1 MWLLQHCNIRAMADL
16 SQNLYSFAS
25 NATEH
30 LKGVSY
36 HALIHLNKNA
46 ASKQMMLLSLFLFLL
61 YSNIVQLLVCFAN
74 LRFSFDIGQKSHV
87 KMFVQA
93 SPEPHFVRRWAFL
106 IQNYMCLCVLFNVPS
121 RLNKLLMEGNYSML
135 IDGY

>member
-1 MWLLQHCNIRAMADL
+1 MVPCGHQKECIHSMWLLQHCNIRAMADL

-25 NATEH
+25 NATKH

-74 LRFSFDIGQKSHV
+74 LLFSFDIGQKSHV
-87 KMFVQA
+87 KVFR
-93 SPEPHFVRRWAFL
+93 PHLNHILLGGGPFWFRTICVCVC
-106 IQNYMCLCVLFNVPS
+106 CLMSHQDWINC
-121 RLNKLLMEGNYSML
+121 
-135 IDGY
+135 